1 MTFEITHPFHPQR
14 GTQWVL
20 VTRKGNWGED
30 RVMYYDRQGR
40 LRSMRTSW
48 TSLADQDLLA
58 KRPGAAPGFG
68 WTTCCNWRRSSS
80 TGARC
85 GKREARMSSK
95 LRRECQ
101 GIFAALCDR
110 FQP

>member
-40 LRSMRTSW
+40 LRSLRTSW
-48 TSLADQDLLA
+48 TSLADQDLFSQ
-58 KRPGAAPGFG
+58 AAQG
-68 WTTCCNWRRSSS
+68 RSWF
-80 TGARC
+80 RVDD
-85 GKREARMSSK
+85 
-95 LRRECQ
+95 LLQ
-101 GIFAALCDR
+101 LAALLEQLR
-110 FQP
+110 STPQAGGAHVK

>member
-48 TSLADQDLLA
+48 TSLADPDLFSQAAQGRSWFRVDDLLQ
-58 KRPGAAPGFG
+58 
-68 WTTCCNWRRSSS
+68 
-80 TGARC
+80 
-85 GKREARMSSK
+85 
-95 LRRECQ
+95 L
-101 GIFAALCDR
+101 AALLENLR
-110 FQP
+110 STPPQGGAHVK